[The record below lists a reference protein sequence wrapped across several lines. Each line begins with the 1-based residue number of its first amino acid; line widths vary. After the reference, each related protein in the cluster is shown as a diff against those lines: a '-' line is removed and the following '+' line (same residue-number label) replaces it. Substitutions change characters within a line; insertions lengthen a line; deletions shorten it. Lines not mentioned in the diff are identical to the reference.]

1 MTEPGWSL
9 DWPAPAKLN
18 LMLRIVG
25 RRADGYHELQTV
37 FQFIDIADRLDFRLR
52 RDGRILRAADLPGV
66 SPQDDLTLRAARLL
80 RTRCPGG
87 EGMDIRI
94 HKRLPMG
101 GGLGGGSSDAATVL
115 VAMNR
120 LWRCGLADEYLA
132 RLGLELGADVP
143 IFVRGYAAWAE
154 GVGEKIAPIELARPW
169 YLVIAPPVHVSTA
182 EIFQAPE
189 LTRNSSTIT
198 IRAFAAGDRKNDC
211 LPVVRVRY
219 PQVAAAIDWLDGFT
233 EGQLTGTGGCV
244 FGAFESQAE
253 AEEALQ
259 QLPSE
264 WLGFVARGL
273 NRSPL
278 LDRLAEN

>member
-52 RDGRILRAADLPGV
+52 RDGRILRARDLPGV

-87 EGMDIRI
+87 EGVDIRI
-94 HKRLPMG
+94 HKQLPMG

-120 LWRCGLADEYLA
+120 LWRCGLADEDLA
-132 RLGLELGADVP
+132 QLGLELGADVP

-198 IRAFAAGDRKNDC
+198 IRAFVAGDRKNDC

-233 EGQLTGTGGCV
+233 KGQLTGTGGCV

-253 AEEALQ
+253 AEGALQ

-264 WLGFVARGL
+264 WRGFVARGL

-278 LDRLAEN
+278 LDRLAES